1 MKYANTAASHSPPYA
16 TTKGPCE
23 SIRRQVAVFGLQM
36 LTSMT
41 VNENSQKTYDLRW
54 ILGTFCAF
62 VRVTTKFS
70 PIIIIIIIFKILNKH
85 LSIFIYIPSRS
96 FSFLLVFFLTH
107 LSPPNKQGWACPC
120 RKTKVSREE
129 RFGTDNK
136 VFVILY
142 FAYVF
147 FQTFEMILRR
157 FIAFSCFSFRFYEVN
172 NVNKFQFSRAVH
184 KGEVNKEN
192 EFSVRRF
199 SMQLILLVG

>member
-1 MKYANTAASHSPPYA
+1 MHSWELQLNLVLSLSFSSLSFLKYWINICRSLFTFLAAA
-16 TTKGPCE
+16 
-23 SIRRQVAVFGLQM
+23 
-36 LTSMT
+36 
-41 VNENSQKTYDLRW
+41 
-54 ILGTFCAF
+54 
-62 VRVTTKFS
+62 
-70 PIIIIIIIFKILNKH
+70 
-85 LSIFIYIPSRS
+85 

-107 LSPPNKQGWACPC
+107 LSPPNKQGWAGPC
-120 RKTKVSREE
+120 WKTKVSREE

-147 FQTFEMILRR
+147 FQTFEMILTR